1 MDVNE
6 QTEKTLNPQRRT
18 KGAER
23 QKEEGGFN
31 LKDVAMFGAEMLP
44 GVGEALALKRT
55 SDALDEKDY
64 VGAGIEAT
72 AGLFGLIPGVGDAA
86 GKALRA
92 TTRKL
97 RKDAKLKIDNPGF
110 DEVYQE
116 TYAETKQRA
125 SDEVKNRAIQKGQT
139 DTYEANIGTSGGV
152 TGYANSVTFT
162 PDELKDLPGAMGE
175 EKFRSSGKKLDRLK
189 KSIAEKGYDPKDNNI
204 LIHVREDGQPFI
216 V

>member
-23 QKEEGGFN
+23 QKEEGGFK

-72 AGLFGLIPGVGDAA
+72 AGLLGLVPGVGDAA

-97 RKDAKLKIDNPGF
+97 RKDAKLTIDNPGF
-110 DEVYQE
+110 DQVYQE

-125 SDEVKNRAIQKGQT
+125 SDKVKNL
-139 DTYEANIGTSGGV
+139 S
-152 TGYANSVTFT
+152 
-162 PDELKDLPGAMGE
+162 
-175 EKFRSSGKKLDRLK
+175 
-189 KSIAEKGYDPKDNNI
+189 
-204 LIHVREDGQPFI
+204 LIHISEPTRL
-216 V
+216 